1 MVIDTSALIAILLGE
16 PEGAVFR
23 TAILADDVRLFSA
36 VSKLEATMVLIGR
49 TDPGAASDLADLM
62 RELMVTVLPF
72 DERQAD
78 IARDAFIRYGKGC
91 QRAGLNFGDCA
102 AYALAIAEAEPLL
115 FKGTDFAA
123 TDVECVPLGG
133 AGEGEVA
140 K

>member
-1 MVIDTSALIAILLGE
+1 MVIDTSALIAILLRE
-16 PEGAVFR
+16 PEGAAFR

-36 VSKLEATMVLIGR
+36 VSKLEAAMVLIGR

-72 DERQAD
+72 DERQAH
-78 IARDAFIRYGKGC
+78 IARDAFIRYGKGRH
-91 QRAGLNFGDCA
+91 RAGLNFGDCA
-102 AYALAIAEAEPLL
+102 AYALALAEAEPLL

-123 TDVECVPLGG
+123 TDVECVRM
-133 AGEGEVA
+133 GEGEVA